1 MPVQCLSGKA
11 MAQAWN
17 PTVACTPTK
26 IRKQIAECEALT
38 IAASLKGEKQ
48 VEKERQ
54 RLEEVLKRREE
65 IVESHQKVLAKMT
78 EEHDTSLRMMVH
90 KTKCDL
96 DESANIQMRADEER
110 KRMQEKADELDKK
123 KVILEKEVKRLYS
136 LLDKL
141 QKDFDQRRNM
151 MMDVAEDT
159 VRQSFHCT
167 AEEVRNT
174 ALFAQE
180 VQMDAFMTIDR
191 MQEEIK
197 STAEVA
203 DAMAEARSRFEAL
216 HKVGASRTIKGISEA
231 NFQNEKQEIMQKW
244 WSDWEGHI
252 TSLTPGPP
260 SLAQITASRPDTPMV
275 PSRPRPRS
283 VELAR
288 QKAEVQSLAK
298 SHRTNA
304 LPVMMQDDR
313 PQTAP

>member
-1 MPVQCLSGKA
+1 MAKA
-11 MAQAWN
+11 AWN
-17 PTVACTPTK
+17 PTIACTPQK

-38 IAASLKGEKQ
+38 IAAGLKGDKQ
-48 VEKERQ
+48 VEKEKQ
-54 RLEEVLKRREE
+54 RLEEVFRKREE
-65 IVESHQKVLAKMT
+65 ILQNHKEVIAKMT
-78 EEHDTSLRMMVH
+78 EEHDTSLRTMVH
-90 KTKCDL
+90 KTKSDL
-96 DESANIQMRADEER
+96 EECANVQRNADEER
-110 KRMQEKADELDKK
+110 MRMQAKADDLEKK

-141 QKDFDQRRNM
+141 QKEFDQRRNM

-159 VRQSFHCT
+159 VRESFHCT
-167 AEEVRNT
+167 AEDVRTT

-180 VQMDAFMTIDR
+180 VQVDAFMAIDR

-197 STAEVA
+197 STSEVA
-203 DAMAEARSRFEAL
+203 DAMAESRSRFEAL

-231 NFQNEKQEIMQKW
+231 SFQTEKQEIMQKW

-275 PSRPRPRS
+275 PSIPRPRS

-288 QKAEVQSLAK
+288 QKAEVQSLAN
-298 SHRTNA
+298 RVNV
-304 LPVMMQDDR
+304 LPSVVIQDDR